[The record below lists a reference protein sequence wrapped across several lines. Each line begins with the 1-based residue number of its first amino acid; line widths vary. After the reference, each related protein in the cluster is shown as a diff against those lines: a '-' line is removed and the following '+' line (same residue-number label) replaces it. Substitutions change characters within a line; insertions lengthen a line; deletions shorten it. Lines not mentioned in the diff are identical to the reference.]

1 MIERGT
7 IKTLCAVAYQ
17 SPIRHIVSKRQ
28 RLNLFLQRQQ
38 KSKYLNLSCVTLSGI
53 SQWLNEIRLIKT
65 LSNRKISATTLNDTP
80 LVCVIRHSSMNL
92 INHDMLIYVKKTYLS
107 RVKTFFRTIII
118 RYKHLLSYLLPP
130 LQIFVLQ
137 DCNVDDFWFYNKFNR
152 SLFLFKYLS
161 NTISTPCSM
170 NSAKPMCTEYGIN
183 ILLRLYFLHL
193 YLINVYDNDWQQ
205 F

>member
-1 MIERGT
+1 
-7 IKTLCAVAYQ
+7 
-17 SPIRHIVSKRQ
+17 
-28 RLNLFLQRQQ
+28 
-38 KSKYLNLSCVTLSGI
+38 
-53 SQWLNEIRLIKT
+53 
-65 LSNRKISATTLNDTP
+65 
-80 LVCVIRHSSMNL
+80 
-92 INHDMLIYVKKTYLS
+92 MLIYVKKTYLS

-205 F
+205 FWLSKVIPNAHQVRTHSTRQYTSLHHQIVYLLLFDKQSWIMRIDIYHMQTTQNISFLSKNLQENRMKIVVIFCFEYLNLRQYCVK